1 MTTHRTLI
9 VDDTVLIRRMLAQI
23 LGGTEFEVI
32 DVAAD
37 GQEAIEKFSELSPDF
52 VLMDV
57 MMPGI
62 SGIEA
67 VRQIIAHD
75 PTAQVV
81 MCSAYGEES
90 VVNEALNAG
99 AIDFIQKPFIADDV
113 LETLRDVA
121 AGSGTHRSPGA
132 DCSQE

>member
-9 VDDTVLIRRMLAQI
+9 VDDTALIRRMLAQI
-23 LGGTEFEVI
+23 LSGTEFEVVG
-32 DVAAD
+32 VAAD
-37 GQEAIEKFSELSPDF
+37 GREAVEKFSELSPDF

-57 MMPGI
+57 MMPGV

-75 PTAQVV
+75 PIAQIV

-99 AIDFIQKPFIADDV
+99 AIDFIQKPFIANDV
-113 LETLRDVA
+113 LETLREVA
-121 AGSGTHRSPGA
+121 AGGGTHPSRRANRSRG
-132 DCSQE
+132 

>member
-9 VDDTVLIRRMLAQI
+9 VDDTELIRRMLAQI
-23 LGGTEFEVI
+23 LSGTEFEVVG
-32 DVAAD
+32 VAAD
-37 GQEAIEKFSELSPDF
+37 GREAVEKFSELSPEF

-57 MMPGI
+57 MMPGV

-67 VRQIIAHD
+67 VRQITAYD

-81 MCSAYGEES
+81 ICSAYGEES

-99 AIDFIQKPFIADDV
+99 AIDFIQKPFVAGDV
-113 LETLRDVA
+113 LETLREVA
-121 AGSGTHRSPGA
+121 AGGGTHGSHGA
-132 DCSQE
+132 DCG